1 VTPNNSSEI
10 VLTCPPAEYFIQT
23 HMAPDFE
30 SPHLVRRLDW
40 FHDETLVA
48 SYQQNLIDDPSR
60 QWWVSDGRFSLIRPF
75 YGLRIAPILPEDSGA
90 YRCRLETDPI
100 FQLTMSTAYVELSV
114 MVRPV
119 APSSPAVKAFSNHS
133 LTLAWKHHTARAHRP
148 ISRYSVLVRSVDDD
162 SRFVIPAPSNATTV
176 IIDNLTPNTLY
187 AFAVRAE
194 NAAGLSP
201 FGPETRFR
209 TLGEAPKSPPVVSGV
224 RNTTDGCV
232 SIAIEPP
239 PDVHDNVTGYNLLMH
254 RIGDDS
260 LRKEFIP
267 ANTIGPYSVC
277 QLQPR
282 SSYVLSVEAV
292 NKFGKSPPI
301 RQIFQTEES
310 VPSGIP
316 TAISLSPAVGV
327 PTITVQWQKPS
338 SFVGQIT
345 HYNLYYKVHGHT
357 KWKVS
362 YLTVTQT
369 QQSVFRFQLTGL
381 APLTKYQIRLSAS
394 NRKGEGHRSDEHIA
408 VTDVI
413 APDAAEIGVLT
424 FDCINGIELQLNVAS
439 KSPYTCHVQ
448 INNTTNT
455 LQFNITA
462 HKLNVIDLALH
473 SKYSAK
479 ARCLT
484 RSTVDNQT
492 NLYGPWGNE
501 QEFILGNQCS
511 YQSSICSSN
520 SNCLPLRSNPISS
533 RFSSWVII
541 LALVLFIVLCFLT
554 IYCLKGSCL
563 EIKAFIKKKEK
574 CVYLE
579 ELSPLVYDSTT
590 CDDIPVELF
599 YGYCEDLARNEN
611 AKFKLQFQSEK
622 RSRCSSCSVVY
633 SDLVDHI
640 VSEMLTRNFAI
651 VFIVLCR
658 YLNIGAIESSRVR
671 INTSSNGS
679 DYINANYIDSC
690 EKRNAYIA
698 TQAPLP
704 STFADFWEMIWQ
716 ETSNV
721 IVVITNMVEDGRRKC
736 DQYWPSS
743 AGSSQTHGNYQVGL
757 VKEMPN
763 AYFVHRILSLRV
775 AKFVPPAERRI
786 HQLHFKGWPDHGV
799 PDTVFPLLTF
809 MHYVAEIHSTGPIVV
824 HCSFSAGVGRSGSFI
839 LMDSMRR
846 HLIISR
852 KLNLMGHLMHMR
864 RQREKVVQTVE
875 QYILCHE
882 TIRQL
887 IRHGIT
893 RIHPSLFQ
901 RYINYLCE
909 EHVNGKTRIQ
919 MQYEDLCECHH
930 KPLCS
935 PPRNYITLPG
945 YHRANEFIVA
955 NWSRECPELWQLVWS
970 QNCQT
975 IVLLGEDDYWTGI
988 ESVENLSIQHGDNFV
1003 LLQNNEDQLCVRVVM
1018 VSIAAL
1024 EVDFWGEVERIQQER
1039 LAYHDAPLLVI
1050 NTSRSHTHPLLF
1062 NNTTSRSSTF
1072 SLSLANNGDSF
1083 PTSLPYTICALTSL
1097 ACQLEQQGCVDV
1109 VLLLASYSHI
1119 HCGLWQSRHD
1129 IEIIYGKLA
1138 ILVNTTRV

>member
-1 VTPNNSSEI
+1 MLFSS
-10 VLTCPPAEYFIQT
+10 L
-23 HMAPDFE
+23 
-30 SPHLVRRLDW
+30 
-40 FHDETLVA
+40 
-48 SYQQNLIDDPSR
+48 
-60 QWWVSDGRFSLIRPF
+60 
-75 YGLRIAPILPEDSGA
+75 
-90 YRCRLETDPI
+90 
-100 FQLTMSTAYVELSV
+100 
-114 MVRPV
+114 
-119 APSSPAVKAFSNHS
+119 
-133 LTLAWKHHTARAHRP
+133 
-148 ISRYSVLVRSVDDD
+148 DDD

-413 APDAAEIGVLT
+413 VSTKSDKFDFAYKCERVSAPDAAEIGVLT
-424 FDCINGIELQLNVAS
+424 FDCINGIELQLN
-439 KSPYTCHVQ
+439 
-448 INNTTNT
+448 
-455 LQFNITA
+455 
-462 HKLNVIDLALH
+462 LNVIDLALH

-501 QEFILGNQCS
+501 QEFILGNF
-511 YQSSICSSN
+511 Y
-520 SNCLPLRSNPISS
+520 
-533 RFSSWVII
+533 
-541 LALVLFIVLCFLT
+541 
-554 IYCLKGSCL
+554 
-563 EIKAFIKKKEK
+563 E
-574 CVYLE
+574 
-579 ELSPLVYDSTT
+579 DSTT

-611 AKFKLQFQSEK
+611 AKFKLQFQQVELMAQSNCTEPDVLEK
-622 RSRCSSCSVVY
+622 NL
-633 SDLVDHI
+633 DK
-640 VSEMLTRNFAI
+640 N
-651 VFIVLCR
+651 R

-824 HCSFSAGVGRSGSFI
+824 HCSAGVGRSGSFI

-846 HLIISR
+846 HLINSR

-901 RYINYLCE
+901 RLHRTLGFISPRFRYINYLCE

-1003 LLQNNEDQLCVRVVM
+1003 LLQNNEDQ
-1018 VSIAAL
+1018 
-1024 EVDFWGEVERIQQER
+1024 
-1039 LAYHDAPLLVI
+1039 
-1050 NTSRSHTHPLLF
+1050 
-1062 NNTTSRSSTF
+1062 
-1072 SLSLANNGDSF
+1072 
-1083 PTSLPYTICALTSL
+1083 
-1097 ACQLEQQGCVDV
+1097 
-1109 VLLLASYSHI
+1109 
-1119 HCGLWQSRHD
+1119 
-1129 IEIIYGKLA
+1129 
-1138 ILVNTTRV
+1138 VNIVQFA